1 MSKYARFA
9 AALALGTG
17 LAMGASGPAKAETPK
32 KGGILNFIVAAEAP
46 SYDGHKEST
55 FAMVHPT
62 RPFYSLLI
70 RVNPENPSSPT
81 DFICDLCEGSVPKP
95 TDGGTVYTF
104 KVKKGVQ
111 FHDGQVLSAQDLV
124 ATYKKII
131 FPPEGVSSA
140 RKSFFTMVES
150 VTAPDDETI
159 VFKLKFPSGAFIPA
173 LATPFNYTYSAK
185 DLKEHGYDWHEK
197 NVNGTGAFKFKEAV
211 AGSHVEGVRFDNYHV
226 KGLPYLDG
234 YKALI
239 SRKMAIRV
247 QAIRGDRAAIEFR
260 GFPPKHR
267 DDLVKALG
275 DKITVQESDW
285 NCVLMMTPN
294 HKVKPFDDVRVRRA
308 LTLAIDR
315 WGGSKYLSRIAIV
328 KTVGGVVYPNHAFA
342 ATQEELTKLAGYQSS
357 GEGNFSARERHLAAL
372 SNAQKSLES
381 AVSGIYERLPLELVA
396 EDLRRVQT
404 FLGAITGDVSSDD
417 LLGEIFS
424 SFCIGK

>member
-239 SRKMAIRV
+239 SRKTTSSEAFGFLRTALKQSVDFIACCGLGPLV
-247 QAIRGDRAAIEFR
+247 QWTVMQFVSRYRASGRTWLAKKMGRG
-260 GFPPKHR
+260 GPLP
-267 DDLVKALG
+267 
-275 DKITVQESDW
+275 
-285 NCVLMMTPN
+285 
-294 HKVKPFDDVRVRRA
+294 RR
-308 LTLAIDR
+308 
-315 WGGSKYLSRIAIV
+315 YSR
-328 KTVGGVVYPNHAFA
+328 
-342 ATQEELTKLAGYQSS
+342 
-357 GEGNFSARERHLAAL
+357 
-372 SNAQKSLES
+372 
-381 AVSGIYERLPLELVA
+381 
-396 EDLRRVQT
+396 
-404 FLGAITGDVSSDD
+404 
-417 LLGEIFS
+417 
-424 SFCIGK
+424 